1 LENIN
6 TRLQELFSKKQWTPE
21 ECEWFLELLRL
32 KSPAELQQYFQED
45 YLSNLFKE
53 QPTDLQHA
61 QTLLQQIHQRAG
73 IQPRETPV
81 VQMKARKNWWR
92 VAAAAI
98 GIITIVG
105 LGYLFIPKNN
115 KQEAQSISQKHLPAT
130 DVSAPKSSRAM
141 ITLANGD
148 KVFLDSIN
156 KGQLALEENVKV
168 VKLAT
173 GEVVY
178 QNENGEA
185 LKETRYNTLFNPKG
199 SKVATIVLSDGT
211 RAWLNAGS
219 SLTYPVSFIDNDR
232 KVSVSGEVYFEVT
245 SLLAEGKKRP
255 FLVQTHSATIE
266 VLGTHFNV
274 NSYEDE
280 PEAKITLLEGA
291 VRIRRNNESKLLK
304 PGEQA
309 QISSTIKVTDDIDEE
324 EVMAWKNGFFQFAGA
339 DVDEVMRQLARW
351 YDVEIVYEGKPAEQ
365 HFRGGI
371 SRDVEV
377 SKVFEMLETTG
388 AVRFRIEGKRII
400 VMP

>member
-1 LENIN
+1 MENIN
-6 TRLQELFSKKQWTPE
+6 TRLEELFSKTQWTTE

-45 YLSNLFKE
+45 YLSSLFKE
-53 QPTDLQHA
+53 QPADIHHA
-61 QTLLQQIHQRAG
+61 ETLLQQIHQKAG
-73 IQPRETPV
+73 IQPQQAPV
-81 VQMKARKNWWR
+81 VQITSRKNWWR

-98 GIITIVG
+98 GIIAIVG
-105 LGYLFIPKNN
+105 VGYLFIPKNN
-115 KQEAQSISQKHLPAT
+115 KQEAQSIGRNHRPAN
-130 DVSAPKSSRAM
+130 DVSAPTSSRAM

-156 KGQLALEENVKV
+156 KGQLAQEDDVKL

-173 GEVVY
+173 GEVIY
-178 QNENGEA
+178 KAGNGEA
-185 LKETRYNTLFNPKG
+185 LKETRYNTLSNPKG

-255 FLVQTHSATIE
+255 FIVQTNHTTIE

-280 PEAKITLLEGA
+280 PEAKITLLEGS
-291 VRIRRNNESKLLK
+291 VRIRRNSETKLLK

-309 QISSTIKVTDDIDEE
+309 QVSSIIKVVDDINEE

-339 DVDEVMRQLARW
+339 DVEEVMRQLARW

-371 SRDVEV
+371 PRDVEV

-400 VMP
+400 VRP